1 MVPHLRSARSLAWL
15 AAGALLL
22 AACGQP
28 EGTEEGE
35 QEFEVEAEVPQLQGP
50 PAEVGGGAG
59 AAEAFGEATVQV
71 TEAAPE
77 GLHVT
82 NVAISPTTPEL
93 VDAIN
98 FAGFRS
104 GGPNALIELPIFGIN
119 PRQGMYYLLVPVIN
133 EGKDI
138 VRNLKARADF
148 FDAEGRLIW
157 TETQFLTHFPTRL
170 QLNPPSLPN
179 KVERQPEYSKDASN
193 YPLYYF
199 PTNVGV
205 FTFAVP
211 DTSVSKKVRSWTL
224 SFLVSET

>member
-1 MVPHLRSARSLAWL
+1 MVPDLTRRLFAAL
-15 AAGALLL
+15 AAAVLTL
-22 AACGQP
+22 AACGSP
-28 EGTEEGE
+28 EGTTTTPE
-35 QEFEVEAEVPQLQGP
+35 EFEAEPEIPQLQGA

-59 AAEAFGEATVQV
+59 AAEGFGEQTVAV
-71 TEAAPE
+71 TEAAPR

-82 NVAISPTTPEL
+82 NVAIAPTTPEL

-104 GGPNALIELPIFGIN
+104 GGPNALIELPVFGIN

-138 VRNLKARADF
+138 VRNLKGRADF
-148 FDAEGRLIW
+148 YDAEGRLVW

-170 QLNPPSLPN
+170 ALNPPSLPN
-179 KVERQPEYSKDASN
+179 KEESQPEYSKDASN

-211 DTSVSKKVRSWTL
+211 DTTVAKRVRSWTL